1 MTVPVLVLM
10 LATMVTAMAV
20 SLRDHAAYAAAAD
33 LAEIRAEHAAAG
45 FLASCITHEGC
56 ALPETDDIEACSA
69 AAEGVVV
76 SAEVSWTP
84 VLWKGLTPATADRVI
99 AYDEGLGAGLKS
111 RAAEALNPCGRRGA
125 PPGAGI
131 PWLIGVIVR

>member
-33 LAEIRAEHAAAG
+33 LAEIRAEHAAAS

-56 ALPETDDIEACSA
+56 APPDTEGISVCA
-69 AAEGVVV
+69 AADAGVVL
-76 SAEVSWTP
+76 SAQVSWTP
-84 VLWKGLTPATADRVI
+84 VLWRSLTPATADRVV
-99 AYDEGLGAGLKS
+99 AYDDGLGAGLKD
-111 RAAEALNPCGRRGA
+111 RAAAAVDAC
-125 PPGAGI
+125 
-131 PWLIGVIVR
+131 